1 MSFTLFKADVKA
13 NRFIWLLITIIYSF
27 YAVIIVSMFDP
38 ENADTMAEM
47 MEMMPQELL
56 DAGGITFGS
65 TLLTHISGFLYS
77 MLLYLFPLIITVI
90 VNHQL
95 IASHVDKG
103 SMAYLLSTSNSRT
116 KIAVTQAMFSILSI
130 TLVFTVITI
139 VQIIVSVSM
148 FPGELEVGQFI
159 LLNVYA
165 MLLYY
170 AISGICFFASCT
182 SNEARY
188 SLGLG
193 AGLPIAFI
201 VLEMLGNTGEN
212 VSWLGNLS
220 IFALFDPDR
229 LFAGDTFAYIG
240 MTVLGSIAVVLYA
253 GGIALFKKR
262 DLPL

>member
-1 MSFTLFKADVKA
+1 MSFTLFKADIKA

-27 YAVIIVSMFDP
+27 YAVILVSMFDP
-38 ENADTMAEM
+38 ENVDAMAEM
-47 MEMMPQELL
+47 MEIIPEGLL
-56 DAGGITFGS
+56 SAGGFTFGT

-90 VNHQL
+90 VNHRL
-95 IASHVDKG
+95 IASHIDKG
-103 SMAYLLSTSNSRT
+103 SMAYLLSTSVSRT
-116 KIAVTQAMFSILSI
+116 QVAITQAIFSILSI

-148 FPGELEVGQFI
+148 FPGELEIGQFI
-159 LLNVYA
+159 LLNIYA

-170 AISGICFFASCT
+170 AISGICFFASSL

-193 AGLPIAFI
+193 AGVPIAFV
-201 VLEMLGNTGEN
+201 VLEMLGSIGEKT
-212 VSWLGNLS
+212 SWLGNLS
-220 IFALFDPDR
+220 IFTLFDPDR

-240 MTVLGSIAVVLYA
+240 MAVLGTIAVVLYA